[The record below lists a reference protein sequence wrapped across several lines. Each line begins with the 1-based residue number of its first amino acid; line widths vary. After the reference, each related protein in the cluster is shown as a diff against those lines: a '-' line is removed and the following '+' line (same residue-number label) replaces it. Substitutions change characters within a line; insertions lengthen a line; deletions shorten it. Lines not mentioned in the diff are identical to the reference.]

1 MADFDQNSAQS
12 HAFTFKEGLLS
23 AVAHDLKIKVGR
35 FSLKIE
41 KDKVEGRWDASSLTV
56 ESVMRDGHEASGLS
70 QRDFDK
76 IAHTIA
82 DDVLE
87 ARRHPEIR
95 FASSEVSI
103 QGERA
108 TIKGQLTLLGRTR
121 PLTVEAKRV
130 DARWVAECTLHQPD
144 FGIKPYSAML
154 GTLKIKPDVK
164 VRVSV
169 PADRVDVGA

>member
-1 MADFDQNSAQS
+1 MADFNQDSAET
-12 HAFTFKEGLLS
+12 HVYTFKEGLLS
-23 AVAHDLKIKVGR
+23 AVAHDLKIKVTR

-41 KDKVEGRWDASSLTV
+41 KGAVEARWDAGSLV
-56 ESVMRDGHEASGLS
+56 VDSVMRDGHEATGLG

-82 DDVLE
+82 DDILE

-95 FASSEVSI
+95 FQARDVSVA
-103 QGERA
+103 GERA
-108 TIKGQLTLLGRTR
+108 AIRGQLTLVGRTR
-121 PLTVEAKRV
+121 PLTVEARL
-130 DARWVAECTLHQPD
+130 AGGRWVAEVVLHQPD
-144 FGIKPYSAML
+144 FGIKPYSAMF

-169 PADRVDVGA
+169 PADRIDVGA

>member
-1 MADFDQNSAQS
+1 MADFDQNSAQC
-12 HAFTFKEGLLS
+12 HVFTLKEGLLS

-82 DDVLE
+82 ADVLE

-95 FASSEVSI
+95 FTSSEVSI
-103 QGERA
+103 AGERA
-108 TIKGQLTLLGRTR
+108 TIKGQLTLVGRAR
-121 PLTVEAKRV
+121 PVTVEAKK
-130 DARWVAECTLHQPD
+130 AGGRWVAEVALHQPD

-169 PADRVDVGA
+169 PEDRVDVGA